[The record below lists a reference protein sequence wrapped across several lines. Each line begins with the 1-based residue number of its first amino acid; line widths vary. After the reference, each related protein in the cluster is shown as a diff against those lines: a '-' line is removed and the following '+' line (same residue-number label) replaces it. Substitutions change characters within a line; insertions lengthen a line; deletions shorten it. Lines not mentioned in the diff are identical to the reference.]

1 MGSSDEWRRE
11 AKVEKEDW
19 TMTDDFHCPN
29 CCPEKKKGHHKWL
42 ERIIEAAL
50 VTLTTTIVVLILKFL
65 GL

>member
-1 MGSSDEWRRE
+1 
-11 AKVEKEDW
+11 
-19 TMTDDFHCPN
+19 MTDDFHCPN